1 MGTFSVQIE
10 IGDANRER
18 WVSMDALVDTG
29 STMTSAPA
37 SLFRELG
44 VEPESRKIFEFAQG
58 EVRFMEVGYTWVR
71 FEEQEILTQVL
82 FNEEGSPP
90 LLGAI
95 ALENAFMGVDPVAK
109 RLIPV
114 RGLMM
119 KNMHKLKVA
128 LSICA

>member
-1 MGTFSVQIE
+1 MGTFSVQVE

-18 WVSMDALVDTG
+18 WVAMDALVDTG

-44 VEPESRKIFEFAQG
+44 VEPESREIFEFAQG

-71 FEEQEILTQVL
+71 FANKEILTQVL
-82 FNEEGSPP
+82 FNEEDSEP

-95 ALENAFMGVDPVAK
+95 ALENALMGVDPVAK

-114 RGLMM
+114 RGLAMRYGGRTRE
-119 KNMHKLKVA
+119 
-128 LSICA
+128 